1 MGSMPLPDPRPR
13 LRSRGAPGEGTQ
25 DSPPAPEQGWVEVSR
40 RAFHSSTSSGRV
52 SQAPLAFPANTKVDI
67 SGAFTPA
74 RLRAK
79 RFRA

>member
-1 MGSMPLPDPRPR
+1 MPPPRPPTQTAIPG
-13 LRSRGAPGEGTQ
+13 GAGGGDPGQ
-25 DSPPAPEQGWVEVSR
+25 PPSAGAGIEVSR
-40 RAFHSSTSSGRV
+40 RAFHSSTSAGRV

-74 RLRAK
+74 RLCAK